1 MNEFTKSLIEKEME
15 KLAERLGKLEQGSDD
30 YAAAL
35 ADMTTLS
42 NLINADRKSRGEFA
56 LASVEVSKEEFNE
69 SHETKKLELEKDKL
83 KHEGKKLITD
93 GVATGVKAG
102 VAFGATAL
110 AVYADQKG
118 LFVSKHGISVAP
130 DIKI

>member
-69 SHETKKLELEKDKL
+69 SHETKKLALEQEKL
-83 KHEGKKLITD
+83 KHEGKKMITEGVTSGVKY
-93 GVATGVKAG
+93 GVAL
-102 VAFGATAL
+102 GATAL

-118 LFVSKHGISVAP
+118 LFVSKNGLNVAP

>member
-1 MNEFTKSLIEKEME
+1 MNGFTVNLLENEIQ
-15 KLAERLGKLEQGSDD
+15 KLAERLSKLEAGTDEYKATLDD
-30 YAAAL
+30 L
-35 ADMTTLS
+35 TQLTTVYNS
-42 NLINADRKSRGEFA
+42 DRKSRGEFA

-83 KHEGKKLITD
+83 KVENKKVHMDTAKDIGKGALA
-93 GVATGVKAG
+93 VA
-102 VAFGATAL
+102 ATAM

-118 LFVSKHGISVAP
+118 LFVSKTGLNVAP